1 MINVFLIRWL
11 ASLDLWSMQQRRPI
25 LDFGFGAEE
34 ERKLRALG
42 VGSRGRRGASVRSE
56 PQSGSASP
64 RSGRGGSIGAACG
77 PASPQ
82 AVRSGPPAAAP
93 QRRRFDRGRLR
104 PRLTAGGSIGAP
116 CGPASPRGGRGAG
129 PPQGGAL
136 ETQGGLPWAGL
147 WVPRSGRE
155 TEGAHDEMTD

>member
-93 QRRRFDRGRLR
+93 H
-104 PRLTAGGSIGAP
+104 AGGSIGAA
-116 CGPASPRGGRGAG
+116 CGRASPRAVRLEPPAAPPHRGADAAQDPHRVVHWKPRAG
-129 PPQGGAL
+129 CP
-136 ETQGGLPWAGL
+136 GLVCGCPVRGEKPKVL
-147 WVPRSGRE
+147 
-155 TEGAHDEMTD
+155 MTK